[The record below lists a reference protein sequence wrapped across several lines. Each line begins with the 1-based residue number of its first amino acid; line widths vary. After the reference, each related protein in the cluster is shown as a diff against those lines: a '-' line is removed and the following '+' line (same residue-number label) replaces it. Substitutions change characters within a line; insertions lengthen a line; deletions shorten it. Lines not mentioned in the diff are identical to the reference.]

1 MPELPEVE
9 TIKKDLEKNV
19 IGRKITD
26 VKFLW
31 NGILRGVSESEFKGK
46 VIGKEI
52 ANVERRAKN
61 LNIKLDGKDLNL
73 LFHMKMTGHLILTDD
88 SWQVDTNGKWIV
100 QNHAESPLVD
110 PLNQYIR
117 AIFYLDGDKILAF
130 SDLRK
135 FAYIKLLTDDELKK
149 VFDEYGPEPF
159 SPEFTKEYLSNIFA
173 PKNIAIK
180 KVLMDQK
187 LVAGIGNIYADE
199 ILWEAK
205 VHPLKKAKDLNQ
217 EEVSDI
223 YIAILK
229 ILKKAVEMRGTS
241 TSDFRDT
248 EGKKGKYGDVRNV
261 YRRTGEPCPRDGT
274 PIERI
279 SVGDRGTHFC
289 PTCQKR

>member
-1 MPELPEVE
+1 
-9 TIKKDLEKNV
+9 
-19 IGRKITD
+19 
-26 VKFLW
+26 
-31 NGILRGVSESEFKGK
+31 
-46 VIGKEI
+46 
-52 ANVERRAKN
+52 
-61 LNIKLDGKDLNL
+61 
-73 LFHMKMTGHLILTDD
+73 
-88 SWQVDTNGKWIV
+88 
-100 QNHAESPLVD
+100 
-110 PLNQYIR
+110 
-117 AIFYLDGDKILAF
+117 
-130 SDLRK
+130 
-135 FAYIKLLTDDELKK
+135 
-149 VFDEYGPEPF
+149 
-159 SPEFTKEYLSNIFA
+159 
-173 PKNIAIK
+173 
-180 KVLMDQK
+180 MDQK